1 MSDQKIEVNLSSS
14 DKEFA
19 TLHILEGKL
28 PDPENR
34 KPICINGNIN
44 APSEFW
50 KKRFTF
56 LKSFF
61 KSANETVY
69 DQSVC
74 RVEFDHKAH
83 TITLIIDEG
92 SQRQITVNG
101 SFVVNP
107 IFDKL
112 NINKPDSAYESQ
124 HDLYKA
130 IKFNGFIFK
139 DKTQHSEILHSLKN
153 FSAKVTKNFKDFD
166 DLKGNS
172 NKSIEVLMD
181 GLPTLDFDIYTPI
194 FSGESKVELRITVE
208 VSERNGKP
216 IFYLTCLE
224 LPQFSFEFIEE
235 KFNELKA
242 DFETIAIIER

>member
-1 MSDQKIEVNLSSS
+1 MSETPI
-14 DKEFA
+14 
-19 TLHILEGKL
+19 HIKLEGEKSVIHVLEGNL
-28 PDPENR
+28 PEPENR
-34 KPICINGNIN
+34 KPIVINGNIN

-50 KKRFTF
+50 KKRSLF
-56 LKSFF
+56 L
-61 KSANETVY
+61 NEKGESQNKTTY
-69 DQSVC
+69 SPALC
-74 RVEFDHKAH
+74 RVEFDHTAQS
-83 TITLIIDEG
+83 ISLVVDEG
-92 SQRQITVNG
+92 SQREITVKG
-101 SFVVNP
+101 LFVKNP

-112 NINKPDSAYESQ
+112 NINKPDAAYESQ

-139 DKTQHSEILHSLKN
+139 DKEQHSNILHSLKN

-172 NKSIEVLMD
+172 AKSIEVLMD

-224 LPQFSFEFIEE
+224 LPQFSFEFMEE

-242 DFETIAIIER
+242 DFASIAIIER

>member
-14 DKEFA
+14 DKEHA

-28 PDPENR
+28 PEPENR
-34 KPICINGNIN
+34 KPITINGNIN
-44 APSEFW
+44 SPSEFW
-50 KKRFTF
+50 MKRI
-56 LKSFF
+56 LSLGALY
-61 KSANETVY
+61 KSANDTVY
-69 DQSVC
+69 QQSVC
-74 RVEFDHKAH
+74 RVEFDHKGQ
-83 TITLIIDEG
+83 TITLVVDEG
-92 SQRQITVNG
+92 SQRQITVIG
-101 SFVVNP
+101 SFVKNP
-107 IFDKL
+107 IFETL
-112 NINKPDSAYESQ
+112 NINKPDAAYESQ

-139 DKTQHSEILHSLKN
+139 DKSQHLEILHSLKN

-194 FSGESKVELRITVE
+194 FSGESKVELKITVE

-224 LPQFSFEFIEE
+224 LPQFSFEFMEY

-242 DFETIAIIER
+242 DFNRIAIIEK